1 MEAKLDIV
9 EKCCGKEMQQLGGFS
24 HDKTVIDEDA
34 YICFG
39 CGMMVSMKIE
49 VLDEE
54 VLESYKETYQEEFDE
69 WSEEYKKECT
79 NCSQENQETGFPE
92 SWDGV
97 CPDCGR
103 TIITKE

>member
-9 EKCCGKEMQQLGGFS
+9 EKCCGKDMQQLAGLS
-24 HDKTVIDEDA
+24 HNTNIIDEDA
-34 YICFG
+34 YLCFV
-39 CGMMVSMKIE
+39 CGKMISMKIE
-49 VLDEE
+49 ILDEE
-54 VLESYKETYQEEFDE
+54 ELERYKENYQE
-69 WSEEYKKECT
+69 ECT